1 MAGSVVVRELVL
13 RMVQYTGR
21 DSEEGRARTVR
32 DCDTIFPPKLY
43 VATAVTVGFTE
54 RRIKSLTRIW
64 KWK

>member
-13 RMVQYTGR
+13 RKLQYKILDGVWG
-21 DSEEGRARTVR
+21 SAMTVR